1 MIEAELRDHLVA
13 NVPTVSGRVYPVL
26 LPQSPTYPALTYQL
40 ISDPRGHTHDGP
52 DGLVDAR
59 YQITTWAP
67 REAYADVKATADA
80 VRIALDGFTGIW
92 GAFFVG
98 LIFHDG
104 GVDLYDPDV
113 EVHHNATD
121 YIIRYQEN

>member
-1 MIEAELRDHLVA
+1 MIEAELRDHLAA
-13 NVPTVSGRVYPVL
+13 NVPAIDGRIYPVL
-26 LPQSPTYPALTYQL
+26 LPQDPTYPALTYQL

-59 YQITTWAP
+59 YQITTWS
-67 REAYADVKATADA
+67 RVYADVKDTTNA
-80 VRIALDGFTGIW
+80 VRLALDGFKGVW
-92 GAFFVG
+92 GPFFVG